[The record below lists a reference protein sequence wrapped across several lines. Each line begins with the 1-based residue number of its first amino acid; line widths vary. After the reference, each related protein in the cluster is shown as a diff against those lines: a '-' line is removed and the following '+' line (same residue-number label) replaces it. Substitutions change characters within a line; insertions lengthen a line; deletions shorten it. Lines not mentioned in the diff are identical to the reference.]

1 MVIILW
7 TFTYPTYRITLNKI
21 SPVEADVRFH
31 ACLSEFMLPLCGQPM
46 KPLIYRAIDQTP
58 NGTDC
63 LGQEWKQECS
73 TATCAGK
80 NENVR
85 TFMKVNK
92 KTVLQRPWEEQRPDH
107 WAEPLLPLWIET
119 SSVVLAVFV
128 SSCLEQQ
135 RLEAVLWSVSSR
147 TVAAS
152 LCLFLK
158 YVLWSFSI
166 FRSSSS
172 VLFKC
177 YITKWWEYNYWNLK
191 WFDRKNKSE

>member
-21 SPVEADVRFH
+21 SRVEADVRFH
-31 ACLSEFMLPLCGQPM
+31 ACLSEFTLPLCGQPM
-46 KPLIYRAIDQTP
+46 KPLIYRVIDQTP

-85 TFMKVNK
+85 TFVKVNK
-92 KTVLQRPWEEQRPDH
+92 KTVLQRPWEKQRPGSLSRTSPATLDWNIFSCFGCFRIFLS
-107 WAEPLLPLWIET
+107 WA
-119 SSVVLAVFV
+119 
-128 SSCLEQQ
+128 
-135 RLEAVLWSVSSR
+135 AVLWSVSSR

-177 YITKWWEYNYWNLK
+177 YISKK
-191 WFDRKNKSE
+191 HHKMMRI

>member
-21 SPVEADVRFH
+21 SRVEADVRFH
-31 ACLSEFMLPLCGQPM
+31 ACLSEFTLPLCGQPM
-46 KPLIYRAIDQTP
+46 KPLIYRVIDQTP

-73 TATCAGK
+73 TATSAGK

-128 SSCLEQQ
+128 SSCLEQ
-135 RLEAVLWSVSSR
+135 LFCDLSVQDCCSIPLS
-147 TVAAS
+147 
-152 LCLFLK
+152 FLK
-158 YVLWSFSI
+158 HTFSGH
-166 FRSSSS
+166 FPYLGAAAAFCLSATSQ
-172 VLFKC
+172 KNT
-177 YITKWWEYNYWNLK
+177 TKWWEYNYWNLK
-191 WFDRKNKSE
+191 WFDRKN

>member
-21 SPVEADVRFH
+21 SRVEADVRFH
-31 ACLSEFMLPLCGQPM
+31 ACLSEFTLPLCGQPM
-46 KPLIYRAIDQTP
+46 KPLIYRVIDQTP

-85 TFMKVNK
+85 TFVKVNK

-177 YITKWWEYNYWNLK
+177 YISKK
-191 WFDRKNKSE
+191 HHKMMRI

>member
-1 MVIILW
+1 MFIILW
-7 TFTYPTYRITLNKI
+7 TSAYPTYRITLNKI
-21 SPVEADVRFH
+21 SRVEADVRFH
-31 ACLSEFMLPLCGQPM
+31 ACLSEFTLPLCGQPM
-46 KPLIYRAIDQTP
+46 KPLIYRVIDQTP

-85 TFMKVNK
+85 TFVKVNK
-92 KTVLQRPWEEQRPDH
+92 KPCCCVHERSRGQITEQNLSCHSGLKHLQLFWLFSYLPVL
-107 WAEPLLPLWIET
+107 
-119 SSVVLAVFV
+119 
-128 SSCLEQQ
+128 SSC
-135 RLEAVLWSVSSR
+135 SVICQFR

-177 YITKWWEYNYWNLK
+177 YISKK
-191 WFDRKNKSE
+191 HHKMMRI

>member
-1 MVIILW
+1 MFIILC
-7 TFTYPTYRITLNKI
+7 TSAYPTYRITLNKI
-21 SPVEADVRFH
+21 SRVEADVRFH
-31 ACLSEFMLPLCGQPM
+31 ACLSEFTLPLCGQPM
-46 KPLIYRAIDQTP
+46 KPLIYRVIDQTP

-85 TFMKVNK
+85 TFVKVNK
-92 KTVLQRPWEEQRPDH
+92 NRAAASMRGAEARSLSRTSPATLDWNIFSCFGCFRIFLS
-107 WAEPLLPLWIET
+107 WA
-119 SSVVLAVFV
+119 
-128 SSCLEQQ
+128 
-135 RLEAVLWSVSSR
+135 AVLWSVSSR

-177 YITKWWEYNYWNLK
+177 YISKK
-191 WFDRKNKSE
+191 HHKMMRI

>member
-1 MVIILW
+1 MSDFMRVCQSLC
-7 TFTYPTYRITLNKI
+7 F
-21 SPVEADVRFH
+21 
-31 ACLSEFMLPLCGQPM
+31 LSVGSQWSHWFIELSIKHQMAQIASAKSESRSAAPRHVLERMRMLELSWRSTKKPCCSVHERSRGQ
-46 KPLIYRAIDQTP
+46 
-58 NGTDC
+58 
-63 LGQEWKQECS
+63 
-73 TATCAGK
+73 
-80 NENVR
+80 
-85 TFMKVNK
+85 
-92 KTVLQRPWEEQRPDH
+92 DH

-177 YITKWWEYNYWNLK
+177 YISKK
-191 WFDRKNKSE
+191 HHKMMRI